1 MELAEKIYQLTA
13 DFPKDE
19 QYGIVS
25 QLRRSAVSV
34 PSNIAEGAARTSNKE
49 FLQFLSIA
57 MGSLSEIETQLLLS
71 RRFNYLDDHPVFND
85 IEAIRKMLVGLSKFL
100 KEKEK

>member
-1 MELAEKIYQLTA
+1 
-13 DFPKDE
+13 
-19 QYGIVS
+19 
-25 QLRRSAVSV
+25 
-34 PSNIAEGAARTSNKE
+34 
-49 FLQFLSIA
+49 